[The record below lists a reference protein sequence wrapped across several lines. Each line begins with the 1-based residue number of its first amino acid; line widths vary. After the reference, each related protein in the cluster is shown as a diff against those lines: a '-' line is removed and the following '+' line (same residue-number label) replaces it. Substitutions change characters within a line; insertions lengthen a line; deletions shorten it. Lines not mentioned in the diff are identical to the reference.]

1 MTKDGYIRELE
12 ECLQGEVSSG
22 QLSETLDY
30 YRSYI
35 EEEMAGGKT
44 EDQVTAGLGSPRL
57 IARSII
63 DAYGT
68 DDHIIVNEEYVQEPD
83 YGEEGE
89 SHGSQGE
96 FVRRRRAQGG
106 SLLSQKI
113 GFYALVIGIILAAGI
128 LIHILMPVIILG
140 LVIWFILR
148 LTSR

>member
-1 MTKDGYIRELE
+1 MTKDGFIRELE
-12 ECLQGEVSSG
+12 ECLQGEVSLG

-44 EDQVTAGLGSPRL
+44 EDQVTASLGSPRL
-57 IARSII
+57 IARSVI

-83 YGEEGE
+83 YDEGE
-89 SHGSQGE
+89 SYESQGE
-96 FVRRRRAQGG
+96 FVRRRRSQGG

-113 GFYALVIGIILAAGI
+113 GFYILVAGIILAAGI
-128 LIHILMPVIILG
+128 LIHILMPVILLG
-140 LVIWFILR
+140 FVIWFILR